1 LGIDENDTVLGP
13 GSNLVPEVATK
24 SARFCDGCRPTVI
37 RMGKVPRIQIADGLY
52 HVFSRGNQRDEIFAD
67 EADYVT
73 FLRGFSKTVEQFEWL
88 CHGFCLMPNHYHLLL
103 ETPEPNLAAGMHVLN
118 LSYARYFNW
127 RTRRVGHVFQGPYR
141 DRHITREAYLIELC
155 RYIALNPVRAH
166 LVDDP
171 AEWPWSSYRALAGLE
186 RAPSYLQVDRIH
198 GFFGDAHGF
207 RDFVTCAAPLGLVA

>member
-1 LGIDENDTVLGP
+1 
-13 GSNLVPEVATK
+13 
-24 SARFCDGCRPTVI
+24 
-37 RMGKVPRIQIADGLY
+37 MGRVQRIQIADGLY
-52 HVFSRGNQRDEIFAD
+52 HVFSRGNQQDEIFAD
-67 EADYVT
+67 EADYIT
-73 FLRGFSKTVEQFEWL
+73 FLRGFSNTVERFEWL

-103 ETPEPNLAAGMHVLN
+103 ETPEPNLASGMQVLN

-127 RTRRVGHVFQGPYR
+127 RSRRVGHVFQGPYR
-141 DRHITREAYLIELC
+141 DRHITREAHLIELC

-198 GFFGDAHGF
+198 SFFGDAHGF
-207 RDFVTCAAPLGLVA
+207 RDFVTCAAPLSLVA